1 MVEVSDIAIAI
12 ACGAF
17 IITQIHLWRVARR
30 LIKKSDASWTKV
42 EGFVTIKYNDLE
54 GKVQTQIKNELS
66 SFAGKIDGIMTEV
79 RALESKLSG
88 EEIDFGPVTGRID
101 SSISALRVDI
111 EARLAASQNEI
122 KDSVK
127 GTILNLQSLE
137 ARRLNKALGPYQDIV
152 DSTGRAIIQEA
163 QAQFDPVTIQLTKLL
178 TTELSDEYRAEN
190 PGAAFLIDAGK
201 VAVAQGMKSRGL
213 FSGQPSSSKKDV
225 GSNTPS
231 PFD

>member
-30 LIKKSDASWTKV
+30 LIKKSDASWTRV
-42 EGFVTIKYNDLE
+42 EGFVTEKYDDLE
-54 GKVQTQIKNELS
+54 GKVQTQIKNEL
-66 SFAGKIDGIMTEV
+66 G
-79 RALESKLSG
+79 KLSG
-88 EEIDFGPVTGRID
+88 KEIDFGPVTGRID
-101 SSISALRVDI
+101 STMAALREQLTHF
-111 EARLAASQNEI
+111 EARVQATFGTQGEQI
-122 KDSVK
+122 KESVK

-137 ARRLNKALGPYQDIV
+137 ARRLQKALGPYQDIV
-152 DSTGRAIIQEA
+152 DSTGRAIVHEA

-178 TTELSDEYRAEN
+178 TQELSEEYRETN
-190 PGAAFLIDAGK
+190 PGSAFLIDAGK
-201 VAVAQGMKSRGL
+201 VAVAQAMKGRGL
-213 FSGQPSSSKKDV
+213 LGGQPSSSKKDV